1 MRIQAAEIELRLE
14 SILSLKGCPSA
25 HAAKVAK
32 EMTRNSLEGT
42 YSHGINRFPRLVAQI
57 DEGIIDLEAEPELVR
72 GFGALEAY
80 DGRRGLGIVNAWI
93 CMERAIRLAE
103 IHGIGYV
110 ALRNTNHWLRAA
122 TYGYQACARGMAGIC
137 FSNTY
142 TNMPAWGAKDP
153 RLGNNPLV
161 FAFPYRDGDILVDMA
176 MSQYSY
182 GSLEVALLEGKKMPT
197 AAGFDAQG
205 NLTDDPKAV
214 LESKRFLPAGFWKGA
229 ALSFGLD
236 IFAAGISL
244 GDSVQVIGKRGGG
257 EQGLSQA
264 FVAVNFASVSA
275 PEQVEEV
282 VRGAVDDL
290 LASVPD
296 GSPYPIVYPGQR
308 MRAVK
313 EENLSKGIPVDE
325 RVWKEI
331 LAF

>member
-1 MRIQAAEIELRLE
+1 MRIKAAEIELVME
-14 SILSLKGCPSA
+14 KILLNRGCPTA

-32 EMTRNSLEGT
+32 EMARNSLEGT

-57 DEGIIDLEAEPELVR
+57 DEGLVDMGAEPLR
-72 GFGALEAY
+72 MGGFGALENY
-80 DGRRGLGIVNAWI
+80 DGRQGLGIVNAWI
-93 CMERAIRLAE
+93 CMERAIDLAS

-142 TNMPAWGAKDP
+142 TNMPAWGAKDV

-161 FAFPYRDGDILVDMA
+161 FAFPYRNGDILVDMA

-182 GSLEVALLEGKKMPT
+182 GSLEVAVLEGKRMPT
-197 AAGFDAQG
+197 AAGFDVRG

-214 LESKRFLPAGFWKGA
+214 LESKRLLPAGFWKGS

-236 IFAAGISL
+236 VFAAAVSL
-244 GDSVQVIGKRGGG
+244 GDTVQAIGKKGSG
-257 EQGLSQA
+257 ERDLCQA
-264 FVAVNFASVSA
+264 FVAINFAAVA
-275 PEQVEEV
+275 PGEKVEAI
-282 VRGAVDDL
+282 VRGAVEDL
-290 LASVPD
+290 LASTPD
-296 GSPYPIVYPGQR
+296 GGPDPVVYPGQR
-308 MRAVK
+308 MRATRD
-313 EENLSKGIPVDE
+313 ENLAKGIPVDA

-331 LAF
+331 LAL